1 MTREDKQAIVKQAQ
15 AEIETARLHKEGRV
29 ASWQK
34 NEEMYYGKKKKS
46 DNARANVDLAR
57 MQEFVHTLLSK
68 VDDPLVFEFEK
79 RKVSQ
84 MKRVARLN
92 SLRDYD
98 RDRDFWDMK
107 DLVGK
112 KQAIIYGRAI
122 YTYYADS
129 MNGYLPHLENT
140 DVYDFLIDPNAGGID
155 LERAQYLGRYGV
167 VKHRAELEE
176 QAKPRSKTKYDREA
190 LNMLLNSSPMGQDA
204 NSKEKEYKDTRSQ
217 NMSIQRRL
225 SQHNDPDTFV
235 FWQWCTTFKG
245 ERYILLFTE
254 QGGHAIHIQ
263 PLSEVFKSGLWPFWT
278 YAMFPDLT
286 EFWTPSACD
295 YVRELF
301 LAQSVSINQMLDNAE
316 QINKPMKLIDASAIQ
331 DKSQLQYR
339 KDGFIDVVGQTPA
352 NAIRIIETPA
362 IETPIR
368 VFQTLEAIQERSS
381 GITAAAAGVEDT
393 QGRATIYEGNM
404 QNVSDRF
411 GLFNKS
417 YKHGQKRFAR
427 LYEYGVREHCL
438 RKVAVEILGPEGI
451 DLEHISKH
459 DIFRKNDEFAVMVV
473 STNAEVAQ
481 SEMKKRAQSAFL
493 SSLINNPIVNQK
505 EVIQALGKV
514 TGVEDEQIRRLL
526 DTNEF
531 GEADLMS
538 EAARDAED
546 LLDGKVV
553 TPNRRANAAYKQY
566 LVNFMQDHMPGRHN
580 GMEAEQ
586 FDRMVQYVSSL
597 DEIIVGNT
605 IRMAMEQQRKMMMS
619 QMSAPTQPGGASGG
633 GQAMQMPGPAQPLED
648 VIQQNV

>member
-15 AEIETARLHKEGRV
+15 SEIETARLHKEGRV

-34 NEEMYYGKKKKS
+34 SEEMYYGKKKKAN
-46 DNARANVDLAR
+46 DARANVDLAR

-68 VDDPLVFEFEK
+68 VDDPLVFEYEK
-79 RKVSQ
+79 RKQSQ
-84 MKRVARLN
+84 LKRVARLN

-129 MNGYLPHLENT
+129 QGGYLPHLENT

-155 LERAQYLGRYGV
+155 MERAQYMGRYGV
-167 VKHRAELEE
+167 IKSRAELEE

-190 LNMLLNSSPMGQDA
+190 LNMLLNSSPAGQDS

-217 NMSIQRRL
+217 NLSIQRRL

-245 ERYILLFTE
+245 KRYILLFTE

-263 PLSEVFKSGLWPFWT
+263 PLQEVFKSGLWPFWS

-301 LAQSVSINQMLDNAE
+301 LAQSVSINQMMDNAE
-316 QINKPMKLIDASAIQ
+316 QINKPMKLIDASAVT

-339 KDGFIDVVGQTPA
+339 KDGFIDVVGQLPG
-352 NAIRIIETPA
+352 NAIKIIETPS
-362 IETPIR
+362 IDTPIR
-368 VFQTLEAIQERSS
+368 VFQTLESIQERSS
-381 GITAAAAGVEDT
+381 GITAGASGVEDT
-393 QGRATIYEGNM
+393 GGRATIYEGNM

-427 LYEYGVREHCL
+427 LYEYGVREHL
-438 RKVAVEILGPEGI
+438 VRKTAVEILGPEGI
-451 DLEHISKH
+451 DIEFISKS

-493 SSLINNPIVNQK
+493 SSLIGNPTVNQK
-505 EVIQALGKV
+505 EVISSLGKV
-514 TGVEDEQIRRLL
+514 TGIEEEQVRRLL

-531 GEADLMS
+531 GEAELMS
-538 EAARDAED
+538 EAARDVED
-546 LLDGKVV
+546 IMDGKVV
-553 TPNRRANAAYKQY
+553 APNRRANAAYKQY
-566 LVNFMQDHMPGRHN
+566 MVNYMQDHDPKRHN
-580 GMEAEQ
+580 GMDQEQ
-586 FDRMVQYVSSL
+586 FDRMVQYIRSL

-605 IRMAMEQQRKMMMS
+605 IRMAMEQQQKMMMAGG
-619 QMSAPTQPGGASGG
+619 APTQPGGVSGG
-633 GQAMQMPGPAQPLED
+633 GRPMQMPGPAQPLGD
-648 VIQQNV
+648 VINQNV